1 MIISEHAKLEIITK
15 SNKKYDVDESYIV
28 EKSLTTTQ
36 SCSSGG
42 GIPAGSCN
50 AGTMS
55 VSFRAPAGMSK
66 KDLFMAKIKL
76 YVWYGSDD
84 PKQIG
89 EYNVTSSTKNGNVY
103 TVSASDNIVL
113 LDENCYSA
121 KDVQDAENGLIE
133 ILGGTLRDPATILS
147 FICNAYSVPHL
158 NHDENVEKVPD
169 SGNVKLCTS
178 VSNECS
184 TESVKDFASYIAE
197 YLGAFIVAD
206 ENGKVRF
213 CRLGDRE
220 PDIEINSSNIA
231 IGTYQRS
238 PYYVFPSMWRVCFD
252 SGFSNYWYASPI
264 PVDAA
269 PLTVDVT
276 NNPFWQYQEDKIP
289 SDIYAGKTTGMI
301 ALPWDYIY
309 KAATDENG
317 KHLINPFSATVYVP
331 YMFRVC
337 DLVTIKDPDTNEK
350 YRTYIT
356 DVTWT
361 FRGGQT
367 ISCAGED
374 TRTLSVS
381 RSRSMAK
388 RGTDYSKYLYRKQ
401 KKSGESSNTT
411 YKLTKTGHTISLKGS
426 DGSESVVN
434 DSDTVYT
441 HPAHTSHSK
450 GMYKFANDGLGH
462 VSDAENVTKQ
472 DIVDLGIP
480 GQDTTYTG
488 GNSDYGDV
496 YIDENNTIF
505 VLTAVGKRTDTNL
518 TSEIFNDYE
527 NNTASGVYSRASG
540 TGCHTSG
547 NWASSGGAL
556 CNALGDGSFAYG
568 YGIKTSGYCQT
579 AFGQYNENGNY
590 IFEIG
595 NGSSNTKR
603 SNALSVDAN
612 GDIFCYGDETSLNEQ
627 IDANTKKLSGIDD
640 NANNYVH
647 PSYTARTGVPTA
659 KQTPGFGSTFS
670 VTQPVSDAT
679 GHITAMNSRTVTI
692 PNTAATTSAAGLM
705 SATDKTKLDGIA
717 TGANK
722 TVVDTALSSTS
733 TNPVQNKV
741 VKAALDGKAPSSHT
755 HSQYYDSSI
764 SRTANTVLAA
774 PNGSAGS
781 ATFRKLVL
789 ADIPTGQ
796 WNAVAYIKNDG
807 VMEIGKYIDFHIS
820 SSSTADYDVRI
831 TAESTGLTISGTTK
845 GTFSG
850 SLSGN
855 ASTATKL
862 KTARTLTIGSTGKSF
877 DGSANVSWT
886 LAEIGAAAASH
897 THNQLHSHSSKSTNY
912 GTLKASSN
920 QLSLTS
926 AVGMNTKDK
935 TYTYNNTSYSG
946 SVKSEVFNDYTN
958 NMAAG
963 DYAHVEGSE
972 NKGLANCCHVEGW
985 KNIATGLQSHAGG
998 TSSTAYGEGSF
1009 VHGYQ
1014 CTATTAWSVAMGSQ
1028 CTSANSNCAFTFGW
1042 GLTNLIG
1049 NSTVVGQW
1057 NNQTKEGYFVVGK
1070 GTSSAKANAF
1080 RVASDGKTY
1089 ATGAYSSTGA
1099 DYAEMFEW
1107 MDGNPDEEDRRG
1119 RFVTLDGEKIKFAES
1134 ADDDIIG
1141 VVSAAAS
1148 IVGDA
1153 YEDNWNGMYL
1163 TDIFGGNLYDDT
1175 IIDEDGNKH
1184 VYQTLNP
1191 DYDPDAIYVPRSE
1204 RPEWDAVGM
1213 MGKLVVVD
1221 DGTCKVNEYC
1231 IPTTGGIATESSGRI
1246 GYRVLARIDD
1256 THVKILMR

>member
-1 MIISEHAKLEIITK
+1 MPDLTKIVCLKEDCNHGGESRNSGSTDTYSKSEIDAKDDAVKSIAESAKSTADAAQTK
-15 SNKKYDVDESYIV
+15 NAEQDSRIKELQKDSHTHENKSILDATEESYTTA
-28 EKSLTTTQ
+28 EKNKLASL
-36 SCSSGG
+36 
-42 GIPAGSCN
+42 
-50 AGTMS
+50 
-55 VSFRAPAGMSK
+55 
-66 KDLFMAKIKL
+66 
-76 YVWYGSDD
+76 
-84 PKQIG
+84 
-89 EYNVTSSTKNGNVY
+89 
-103 TVSASDNIVL
+103 
-113 LDENCYSA
+113 EN
-121 KDVQDAENGLIE
+121 
-133 ILGGTLRDPATILS
+133 
-147 FICNAYSVPHL
+147 
-158 NHDENVEKVPD
+158 
-169 SGNVKLCTS
+169 
-178 VSNECS
+178 
-184 TESVKDFASYIAE
+184 
-197 YLGAFIVAD
+197 
-206 ENGKVRF
+206 
-213 CRLGDRE
+213 
-220 PDIEINSSNIA
+220 
-231 IGTYQRS
+231 
-238 PYYVFPSMWRVCFD
+238 
-252 SGFSNYWYASPI
+252 
-264 PVDAA
+264 
-269 PLTVDVT
+269 
-276 NNPFWQYQEDKIP
+276 
-289 SDIYAGKTTGMI
+289 
-301 ALPWDYIY
+301 
-309 KAATDENG
+309 
-317 KHLINPFSATVYVP
+317 
-331 YMFRVC
+331 
-337 DLVTIKDPDTNEK
+337 
-350 YRTYIT
+350 
-356 DVTWT
+356 
-361 FRGGQT
+361 
-367 ISCAGED
+367 
-374 TRTLSVS
+374 
-381 RSRSMAK
+381 
-388 RGTDYSKYLYRKQ
+388 
-401 KKSGESSNTT
+401 
-411 YKLTKTGHTISLKGS
+411 
-426 DGSESVVN
+426 
-434 DSDTVYT
+434 YT
-441 HPAHTSHSK
+441 HPTHTSHSK
-450 GMYKFANDGLGH
+450 SMYKFANDGLGH
-462 VSDAENVTKQ
+462 VSDTEPVTKD
-472 DIVDLGIP
+472 DIVGLGIP

-505 VLTAVGKRTDTNL
+505 IYTAVGKRTDTNP
-518 TSEIFNDYE
+518 TSEIFNDYA
-527 NNTASGVYSRASG
+527 NNTASGVYSRSSG

-556 CNALGDGSFAYG
+556 CYALGDGSFAYG
-568 YGIKTSGYCQT
+568 YGLRVSGYAQV

-595 NGSSNTKR
+595 NGASNSNR

-612 GDIFCYGDETSLNEQ
+612 GDIFCYGDETSLNAQ
-627 IDANTKKLSGIDD
+627 IDANTKKLSGIEEK
-640 NANNYVH
+640 ANNYVH
-647 PSYTARTGVPTA
+647 P
-659 KQTPGFGSTFS
+659 
-670 VTQPVSDAT
+670 
-679 GHITAMNSRTVTI
+679 
-692 PNTAATTSAAGLM
+692 TTSGNKHIPSGGSSGQILRWSADGTAVWGDDKDTKYSNATQSASGLM
-705 SATDKTKLDGIA
+705 TAEDKTKLDGIA
-717 TGANK
+717 IGANK

-781 ATFRKLVL
+781 AIFRKLVV

-796 WNAVAYIKNDG
+796 WNAVAYIRNDG
-807 VMEIGKYIDFHIS
+807 VMEIGKYIDFHTS

-862 KTARTLTIGSTGKSF
+862 KTARTMTIGSTGKSF

-897 THNQLHSHSSKSTNY
+897 THNKLHSHSSKSTNY
-912 GTLKASSN
+912 GALTASSN

-926 AVGMNTKDK
+926 AVGMHTKGK

-946 SVKSEVFNDYTN
+946 SSKSEVFNDYTN

-972 NKGLANCCHVEGW
+972 NKGLANCTHVEGW
-985 KNIATGLQSHAGG
+985 KNVASGNQAHAEGQYCKATGEAAHAQNTSTTASGDYSHAEGWLSQASGVESHAGG
-998 TSSTAYGEGSF
+998 YDSKANGQGSF
-1009 VHGYQ
+1009 VHGFQ
-1014 CTATTAWSVAMGSQ
+1014 CTATTPWSVSMGSQ

-1107 MDGNPDEEDRRG
+1107 MDGNPDEDDRRG
-1119 RFVTLDGEKIKFAES
+1119 HFVTLDGEKIKFAES

-1175 IIDEDGNKH
+1175 IIDEDGNEH
-1184 VYQTLNP
+1184 TYQTLNP
-1191 DYDPDAIYVPRSE
+1191 DYDPNAKYIPRSE

-1213 MGKLVVVD
+1213 MGKLVVID

-1231 IPTTGGIATESSGRI
+1231 IPTTGGIATASSGRI